1 MSGGNTAD
9 ADLENSTR
17 QLNEQLQD
25 KGFLVTSTEDIIN
38 WARTGSL
45 HWMTFGLACCAVEMM
60 HTSMPRYDLE
70 RFGTAPRASPRQSD
84 LMIVAGTLTN
94 KMAPAL
100 RKVYDQMPEPRYVI
114 SMGSCANGGGY
125 YHYSYSV
132 VRGCDRIVPVDVYVP
147 GCPPTAEL
155 LDLKQ
160 YLDTKRVDCVLTSTI
175 EYGELAVDVAPAQ
188 LFSFV
193 EFLKIDPITI
203 IFLYLVILRQ

>member
-1 MSGGNTAD
+1 MGVMSGGNTAD

-84 LMIVAGTLTN
+84 LMIVA
-94 KMAPAL
+94 
-100 RKVYDQMPEPRYVI
+100 
-114 SMGSCANGGGY
+114 
-125 YHYSYSV
+125 
-132 VRGCDRIVPVDVYVP
+132 
-147 GCPPTAEL
+147 
-155 LDLKQ
+155 
-160 YLDTKRVDCVLTSTI
+160 
-175 EYGELAVDVAPAQ
+175 
-188 LFSFV
+188 
-193 EFLKIDPITI
+193 
-203 IFLYLVILRQ
+203 